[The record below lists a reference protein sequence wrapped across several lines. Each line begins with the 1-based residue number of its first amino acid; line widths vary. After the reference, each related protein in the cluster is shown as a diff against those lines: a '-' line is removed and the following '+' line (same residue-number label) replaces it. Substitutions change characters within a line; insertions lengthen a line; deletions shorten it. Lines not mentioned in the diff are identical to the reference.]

1 MKSRIDFYP
10 KHHDAEIKA
19 QFTPF
24 TKSTTNLAE
33 PKVSMSPTKKKI

>member
-10 KHHDAEIKA
+10 KHPNAEINA
-19 QFTPF
+19 QFTPL
-24 TKSTTNLAE
+24 TKSATNLAE